1 MVVDLKFRKINETTI
16 NCIITQED
24 MRAHGLRIDDLFE
37 KKEEAMEFLHQVL
50 NEAARRVGFRAT
62 GGGTSMQMSVLPDQ
76 SLSLT
81 ISEQSHEQFDRMLG
95 ELQKKLGIVL
105 TDKMRRDLSK
115 LSDDERI
122 EKLKE
127 YAAHLMRTELGVP
140 DPSAGTEAPVEDG
153 GDEEAREKEDSGE
166 EGTDASAGEP
176 GAGEVPEPG
185 EKMLSGVRDSQDSRG
200 PHSGGALP
208 GSGRAAAG
216 PGRSTPAEEPAEQQL
231 RDREFLF
238 EFDSFGDVLRCARF
252 ISRQPVYA
260 ERGIEAELYAGGTA
274 PRYWLILTK
283 PEGEDSRFAKT
294 VLSLNEYGRMLTSRP
309 EVLAHIREQER
320 CIRKDDTIGELAKI

>member
-1 MVVDLKFRKINETTI
+1 MVTDLKFRKINETTI

-24 MRAHGLRIDDLFE
+24 MRSHGLRIDDLFE

-62 GGGTSMQMSVLPDQ
+62 GGVTSMQMSVLPDQ

-81 ISEQSHEQFDRMLG
+81 ISEQSHEQFNRMLG
-95 ELQKKLGIVL
+95 DLQKKLGIVL
-105 TDKMRRDLSK
+105 TDKMRKDLSR

-140 DPSAGTEAPVEDG
+140 DSSAGTEALVEEDRDG
-153 GDEEAREKEDSGE
+153 EDRSEEDRSEEDRREEDRSE
-166 EGTDASAGEP
+166 EDADTPAAEA
-176 GAGEVPEPG
+176 GAGELTDREKNGKRDG
-185 EKMLSGVRDSQDSRG
+185 EALT
-200 PHSGGALP
+200 GGAVRR
-208 GSGRAAAG
+208 G
-216 PGRSTPAEEPAEQQL
+216 TPSEEPAEQQL

-238 EFDSFGDVLRCARF
+238 EFDSFSDVLRCARF
-252 ISRQPVYA
+252 ILRQPVYA
-260 ERGIEAELYAGGTA
+260 ERGIAAELYTGGTD

-283 PEGEDSRFAKT
+283 PEGDDSRFAKT